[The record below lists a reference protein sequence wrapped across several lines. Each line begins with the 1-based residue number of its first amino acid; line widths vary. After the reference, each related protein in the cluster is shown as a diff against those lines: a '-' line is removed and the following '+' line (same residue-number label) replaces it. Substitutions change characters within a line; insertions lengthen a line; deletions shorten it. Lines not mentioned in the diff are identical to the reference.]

1 MNSSFASTLMNSK
14 IQQAYEVAVEKR
26 VDKVNKKANDAIKS
40 FADLVDEINKLQVES
55 KGTTVNKEVSTLGTD
70 MSNSMVMMTRMLT
83 AQLEALHGIVK
94 PDETVEENT

>member
-1 MNSSFASTLMNSK
+1 MNSNFASTLVNPK
-14 IQQAYEVAVEKR
+14 IQQAYDVGVEKR

-55 KGTTVNKEVSTLGTD
+55 KGTTTNKEVAILGTD

-83 AQLEALHGIVK
+83 AQLEALHGIVR
-94 PDETVEENT
+94 PETVEENT